1 LPLKKEEKISICD
14 KYFLGG
20 PLNLRG
26 FSNRGAGENVEDCS
40 LGNDAYWLFA
50 AHLYTPLPFL
60 HNHKTLCSWFKTHS
74 FVNVGNLLSID
85 QLGFILYY
93 IKLILKNSKMI

>member
-40 LGNDAYWLFA
+40 LGNDAYWLLA